1 MNKLRPTRF
10 KDLMGQKDLLESL
23 KISVLSANKRNDSL
37 NHCLFYGQAGLG
49 KTTIAEA
56 LANELGVKIQVA
68 NGANL
73 RSIKNL
79 IPYIMRA
86 EERSVLF
93 IDEIHRMTTLVE
105 EFLYPIMEDFK
116 LDMSVNTGKN
126 EEGKVISMPL
136 PKFTIVGATTEA
148 GTLPAPLRDRF
159 KLKFNLKLYKG
170 EVIQS
175 IIKGNAKK
183 LNINITEEA
192 SKKLSGACRGTPRIA
207 NGLLEWVRDYAIA
220 KSLPAVTGDD
230 LMDCLRMKKIG
241 LDGSTEVDRK
251 YLNFLKK
258 QDKPVGVSTISASTN
273 IDRDT
278 IENVVEPFLL
288 YTQKILKTPKGRVA
302 L

>member
-1 MNKLRPTRF
+1 MNHLRPTRF
-10 KDLMGQKDLLESL
+10 KDLMGQEDLIESL
-23 KISVLSANKRNDSL
+23 GISVLSANKRNDSL

-116 LDMSVNTGKN
+116 LDMAISTGKSD
-126 EEGKVISMPL
+126 EGKVISMPL

-148 GTLPAPLRDRF
+148 GSLPAPLRDRF
-159 KLKFNLKLYKG
+159 KLKFNLKLYSNK
-170 EVIQS
+170 VIRS
-175 IIKGNAKK
+175 IIQGNAKK
-183 LNINITEEA
+183 LKINITDTA
-192 SKKLSGACRGTPRIA
+192 SQSLSGACRGTPRIA
-207 NGLLEWVRDYAIA
+207 NGLLEWVRDYSIA
-220 KSLPAVTGDD
+220 KGILKVTHEDVKR
-230 LMDCLRMKKIG
+230 CLEMRRIG
-241 LDGSTEVDRK
+241 LDGSTEEDRK
-251 YLNFLKK
+251 YLSFLKK
-258 QDKPVGVSTISASTN
+258 QNKPVGVSTISASTN

-278 IENVVEPFLL
+278 IENIIEPYLL
-288 YTQKILKTPKGRVA
+288 FNQKMLKTSKGRVA

>member
-1 MNKLRPTRF
+1 MNILRPKRF
-10 KDLMGQKDLLESL
+10 NNILGQVDLINSL
-23 KISVLSANKRNDSL
+23 SISVLSANKRNDALSHTL
-37 NHCLFYGQAGLG
+37 IYGQAGLG

-86 EERSVLF
+86 GERSVLF

-116 LDMSVNTGKN
+116 LDMSVSSGKSD
-126 EEGKVISMPL
+126 EGKVISMPL

-148 GTLPAPLRDRF
+148 GSLPAPLRDRF
-159 KLKFNLKLYKG
+159 KLKFNLKLYSN

-175 IIKGNAKK
+175 IIKSNAKK
-183 LNINITEEA
+183 LEINITEQA
-192 SKKLSGACRGTPRIA
+192 SKNLSGACRGTPRIA
-207 NGLLEWVRDYAIA
+207 NGLLEWIRDYAVA
-220 KSLPAVTGDD
+220 KGLHSVTHKDVAA
-230 LMDCLRMKKIG
+230 CLKMRQIG
-241 LDGSTEVDRK
+241 LDGSTEEDRK

-258 QDKPVGVSTISASTN
+258 QNKPVGVSTISASTG
-273 IDRDT
+273 IDKDT
-278 IENVVEPFLL
+278 IENMVEPFLI
-288 YTQKILKTPKGRVA
+288 YNQKILKTSKGRVVV
-302 L
+302 